1 MPPEPGAPARNKRL
15 AAGLQVVEGGNLS
28 VHDSDPHVDPQ
39 VDGAGGSAPG
49 YMRILSQLGLESL
62 VVDFAVVACLG
73 TQ

>member
-1 MPPEPGAPARNKRL
+1 
-15 AAGLQVVEGGNLS
+15 VVEGGNLS

-39 VDGAGGSAPG
+39 VDGAGDSAPG
-49 YMRILSQLGLESL
+49 YMRVLSQLGLESL